1 MPDLSLI
8 AYMTS
13 IWALPVLLAITLHE
27 AAHAYAAYWFGDD
40 LAYRNGRASLNPLRH
55 IDPFGTILLPALLII
70 SGAGFI
76 IGYAKPV
83 PVFFSRL
90 KPQRFGSA
98 MVAAAGPAA
107 NVLIALI
114 AALLL
119 YVAPLAPGPVD
130 SWLVQ
135 NLDNALTI
143 NALLAAFNL
152 LPIPPLD
159 GGRILM
165 SMLPGDMA
173 RRFAPFERAGLFI
186 VIGLA
191 LIIPMFGREFG
202 IDFNPVGVWARTGAS
217 IILDFVFGI
226 TGWA

>member
-1 MPDLSLI
+1 
-8 AYMTS
+8 
-13 IWALPVLLAITLHE
+13 
-27 AAHAYAAYWFGDD
+27 
-40 LAYRNGRASLNPLRH
+40 
-55 IDPFGTILLPALLII
+55 PFGTVLLPALLII

-90 KPQRFGSA
+90 KPQRLGSA

-114 AALLL
+114 AAILL

-130 SWLVQ
+130 SWLVA

-165 SMLPGDMA
+165 SALPGDLA
-173 RRFAPFERAGLFI
+173 RRFAPFERAGLLI
-186 VIGLA
+186 VIALA
-191 LIIPMFGREFG
+191 LIVPMLAREFG
-202 IDFNPVGVWARTGAS
+202 VDFNPVGAWARAGAS
-217 IILDFVFGI
+217 IILDFVLGI